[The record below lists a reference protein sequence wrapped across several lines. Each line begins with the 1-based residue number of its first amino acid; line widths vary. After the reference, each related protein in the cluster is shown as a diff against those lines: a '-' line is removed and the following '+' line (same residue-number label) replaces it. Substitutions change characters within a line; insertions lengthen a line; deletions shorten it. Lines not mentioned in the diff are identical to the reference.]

1 MVNIIAGSCLMIA
14 SSYIGLGIYNYYK
27 TRTKIFADYLAFIE
41 FLINEISFVNANL
54 YEIIDAYTIRYDTH
68 FGKLANQVKLCL
80 QKGENIVV
88 KTNFLPS
95 AERKQLQVF
104 FRTITKLD
112 KDSLISY
119 FKREQVAIESR
130 LKSLREDE
138 AKNGML
144 AKNLGI
150 LIGIGLLILVI

>member
-41 FLINEISFVNANL
+41 FIINEISFIKANL
-54 YEIIDAYTIRYDTH
+54 YEIIDTFTLRYDTH
-68 FGKLANQVKLCL
+68 FSKLVSQVKVCL
-80 QKGENIVV
+80 EKGEDIAI
-88 KTNFLPS
+88 KTNFLTA
-95 AERKQLQVF
+95 AEKKQLQVF
-104 FRTITKLD
+104 FKTITKLD
-112 KDSLISY
+112 RDSLISY
-119 FKREQVAIESR
+119 FRREQAAIEGKI
-130 LKSLREDE
+130 KSLSDEE